1 MENIKHN
8 FRSFIIIYFLIDLVK
23 FSKEYLSNGIPC
35 LKQNRHF
42 CKFHEMS
49 LISRVIHFQHH
60 ATRTPNSTYWAV
72 FSDSDSF
79 PQDLPRTEY
88 PLLDCLHE
96 TYYRTFTLHLQ
107 TAAVHSVFY
116 AFRLCQ
122 IDTYRVLWWCYER
135 LEKRPPGG
143 WPYRCKRVRT
153 VTSVI
158 IACSLSALG
167 VRWCYSRLHGVHLLK
182 IHT

>member
-1 MENIKHN
+1 MLIQ
-8 FRSFIIIYFLIDLVK
+8 RSRYIFKRVFTHQHTRFETKPAFL
-23 FSKEYLSNGIPC
+23 
-35 LKQNRHF
+35 Q
-42 CKFHEMS
+42 
-49 LISRVIHFQHH
+49 ISRNV
-60 ATRTPNSTYWAV
+60 V
-72 FSDSDSF
+72 DFSRYSF
-79 PQDLPRTEY
+79 SASRDPHSEFDLLSSLLWLWLIPQDLPRTEY

-96 TYYRTFTLHLQ
+96 TDYRTFTLHLQ
-107 TAAVHSVFY
+107 TAAVYSVFY

-122 IDTYRVLWWCYER
+122 IDTYRVLWCYER
-135 LEKRPPGG
+135 LEMRPPGG